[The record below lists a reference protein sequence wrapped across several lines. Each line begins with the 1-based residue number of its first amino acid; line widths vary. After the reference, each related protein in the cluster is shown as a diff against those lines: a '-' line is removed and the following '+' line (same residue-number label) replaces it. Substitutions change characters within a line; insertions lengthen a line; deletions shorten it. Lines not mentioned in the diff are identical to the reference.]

1 MKSNK
6 SSHNIAK
13 RFQECIRKNSQI
25 LASDA
30 NAFLL
35 LYYICSIYRI
45 LTEQKVKIIQIIKRK
60 RESESTQL
68 GQRWINL
75 SDLSDPLLIEF

>member
-6 SSHNIAK
+6 SSYNIAK

-25 LASDA
+25 LVSDA
-30 NAFLL
+30 NAFFL
-35 LYYICSIYRI
+35 LYYICSIYKI
-45 LTEQKVKIIQIIKRK
+45 LTERKVNLIKIIKKK